1 MVRTKKVTEAPID
14 WLGAM
19 LARSQLS
26 GIRDQRDNLPDETAR
41 VNLSARETLIL
52 LCEREVVRKD
62 HRRSRRST
70 EADPRPGRRHVGSPT
85 ARTCCCSRARVRFML
100 PTSLPLGVEFLFDP
114 DRQTMAA
121 GTAAPLTWG
130 CSRSTALTI
139 HGAPLHS
146 CCAGKLCSSIRRR
159 AVEGLTFNAAGR
171 ARPLGR
177 PRWRVGCADCERGR
191 GRGPNCCHALS
202 TYWRG

>member
-26 GIRDQRDNLPDETAR
+26 GIRDQLDNLLDEAAR
-41 VNLSARETLIL
+41 ANLSARETLIL

-70 EADPRPGRRHVGSPT
+70 EADPRP
-85 ARTCCCSRARVRFML
+85 ARVTLDRQRRERAAARAL
-100 PTSLPLGVEFLFDP
+100 ESGSCCPPRYPLGVEFLFDP

>member
-26 GIRDQRDNLPDETAR
+26 GIRDQLDNLPDETAR

-52 LCEREVVRKD
+52 LSSARSCARIIDAAVDRPKQIRDLAAVTLDRQRRERAAARALE
-62 HRRSRRST
+62 SGSCCP
-70 EADPRPGRRHVGSPT
+70 PRY
-85 ARTCCCSRARVRFML
+85 
-100 PTSLPLGVEFLFDP
+100 PLGVEFLFDP

>member
-26 GIRDQRDNLPDETAR
+26 GIRDQLDNLPDETAR

-85 ARTCCCSRARVRFML
+85 ARTCCCSRARVTFML
-100 PTSLPLGVEFLFDP
+100 PTSLPP
-114 DRQTMAA
+114 
-121 GTAAPLTWG
+121 W
-130 CSRSTALTI
+130 S
-139 HGAPLHS
+139 
-146 CCAGKLCSSIRRR
+146 
-159 AVEGLTFNAAGR
+159 
-171 ARPLGR
+171 
-177 PRWRVGCADCERGR
+177 
-191 GRGPNCCHALS
+191 
-202 TYWRG
+202 